1 MTSDLRPQKR
11 GNKIAMTAEERDAF
25 LGAERTCRVAT
36 VGPDGHPHNT
46 ALWFLWDGTHF
57 WMQSITRAQRWADLQ
72 RDPRVAIVVDS
83 GVDYFELKG
92 VEILGSVEFV
102 GEQPR
107 AGEPHDDLAVMEPAF
122 FKKYFDTEEVF
133 HDGKH
138 AWMRVQPEKITSWD
152 FTKLAG
158 L

>member
-1 MTSDLRPQKR
+1 MTDALRPQKR
-11 GNKIAMTAEERDAF
+11 GNKIAMTAAERDDF
-25 LGAERTCRVAT
+25 LISERICRVAT
-36 VGPDGHPHNT
+36 VGPSGPHNT

-72 RDPRVAIVVDS
+72 RNPQVAIVVDT
-83 GVDYFELKG
+83 GVDYLELRG
-92 VEILGSVEFV
+92 VEILGTVEFI

-107 AGEPHDDLAVMEPAF
+107 AGKPNDDLAIMEPQF
-122 FKKYFDTEEVF
+122 FRKYFNTDQVS

-138 AWMRVQPEKITSWD
+138 AWVRVKPTKIASWD
-152 FTKLAG
+152 FRKLAG

>member
-1 MTSDLRPQKR
+1 MTEGLRPQKR
-11 GNKIAMTAEERDAF
+11 GNKIAMTAEELDAF
-25 LGAERTCRVAT
+25 LAETRTCRVAT
-36 VGPDGHPHNT
+36 VGLDGPHNT
-46 ALWFLWDGTHF
+46 ALWFFWDGTYF

-72 RDPRVAIVVDS
+72 RDPRVAIVVDA
-83 GVDYFELKG
+83 GVDYFELVG

-107 AGEPHDDLAVMEPAF
+107 TGEPNEDLAAMEPHF
-122 FKKYFDTEEVF
+122 FEKYFNTTDVF

-138 AWMRVQPEKITSWD
+138 AWVRIKPTKISSWD
-152 FTKLAG
+152 FRKLAA

>member
-1 MTSDLRPQKR
+1 MTEGLRPQKR
-11 GNKIAMTAEERDAF
+11 GNKIAMTPEERDAY
-25 LGAERTCRVAT
+25 LAETRTCRVAT
-36 VGPDGHPHNT
+36 VGLDGPHNT
-46 ALWFLWDGTHF
+46 ALWFYWDGTYF

-72 RDPRVAIVVDS
+72 RDPRVAIVVDT
-83 GVDYFELKG
+83 GVDYFELCG

-107 AGEPHDDLAVMEPAF
+107 TGEPNAALDAMEPHF
-122 FKKYFDTEEVF
+122 FAKYFNTSEVF

-138 AWMRVQPEKITSWD
+138 AWMRIKPTKISSWD
-152 FTKLAG
+152 FRKLAS

>member
-1 MTSDLRPQKR
+1 MTEGLRPQKR
-11 GNKIAMTAEERDAF
+11 GNKIAMTPAERDAF
-25 LGAERTCRVAT
+25 LAETRTCRVAT
-36 VGPDGHPHNT
+36 VGLDGPHNT
-46 ALWFLWDGTHF
+46 ALWFLWDGTYL

-72 RDPRVAIVVDS
+72 RDPRVAIVIDT
-83 GVDYFELKG
+83 GVEYDELQG

-107 AGEPHDDLAVMEPAF
+107 TGEANADLDAMEPQF
-122 FKKYFDTEEVF
+122 FQKYFNTTEVF

-138 AWMRVQPEKITSWD
+138 AWMRVNPTKISSWD
-152 FTKLAG
+152 FRKLAS

>member
-1 MTSDLRPQKR
+1 MTEGLRPQKR
-11 GNKIAMTAEERDAF
+11 GNKIAMTVEERDAF
-25 LGAERTCRVAT
+25 LAETRTCRVAT
-36 VGPDGHPHNT
+36 IGVDGPHNT
-46 ALWFLWDGTHF
+46 ALWFWWDGTYF

-72 RDPRVAIVVDS
+72 RDPRVAIVVDT
-83 GVDYFELKG
+83 GVDYFELCG

-107 AGEPHDDLAVMEPAF
+107 SGEPHPDLDAMEPNF
-122 FKKYFDTEEVF
+122 FAKYFNTTEVF

-138 AWMRVQPEKITSWD
+138 AWMRVKPTKISSWD
-152 FTKLAG
+152 FRKLAS

>member
-1 MTSDLRPQKR
+1 MADELRQQKR
-11 GNKIAMTAEERDAF
+11 GNKIAMTPQERDAF
-25 LGAERTCRVAT
+25 LASERTCRVAT
-36 VGPDGHPHNT
+36 VSVDGPHNT
-46 ALWFLWDGTHF
+46 ALWFLWDGTYL

-72 RDPRVAIVVDS
+72 RDPRVAIVIDT
-83 GVDYFELKG
+83 GVDYFELQG

-107 AGEPHDDLAVMEPAF
+107 TGEPHDELAIMEPQF
-122 FKKYFDTEEVF
+122 FAKYFNTTDVF

-138 AWMRVQPEKITSWD
+138 AWVRVKPTKISSWD
-152 FTKLAG
+152 FRKLAN